1 MNEIGAYRAWPGR
14 LRDAAQH
21 PCRHEYPP
29 ETSWIRGTDAGYINR
44 ATSMGVP
51 TLLIDIIALAPRSTI
66 YSTASSSSSNLPP
79 LFPPPPPPLSKQ
91 VETNNRLPSGETRGE
106 KCRERRGSSADHR
119 YTRIPFPSR
128 FAYSSCTKGVA
139 CNARESCVMRRG
151 RVHDPSPPSPPQSSR
166 GGRDPDPKNSSIR
179 REIQDVVHDE

>member
-21 PCRHEYPP
+21 PCRHEYPL

-66 YSTASSSSSNLPP
+66 YSTASSSSSSNLPP
-79 LFPPPPPPLSKQ
+79 LFPPPPPLSKQ
-91 VETNNRLPSGETRGE
+91 VETNNRPPL
-106 KCRERRGSSADHR
+106 RRNAWR
-119 YTRIPFPSR
+119 KMQK
-128 FAYSSCTKGVA
+128 TKG
-139 CNARESCVMRRG
+139 
-151 RVHDPSPPSPPQSSR
+151 
-166 GGRDPDPKNSSIR
+166 
-179 REIQDVVHDE
+179 